1 MIHKIVCLFPE
12 DISYHS
18 NPSLAVLSCAP
29 PHLPSTLRAKSN
41 RSQIPI
47 NVQSSALVNSGRIL
61 GSNTTCFKNCAQFL
75 LMVSQKWCMFAGN
88 VLCQRK
94 KWCTTFNSVLQR
106 AYSLGISPY
115 GHYLWK
121 YVILCTSIHSLFYN
135 LFLMKAVRLKQI
147 GTATIITLQTGNFHR
162 FKASR
167 SLSVLDV
174 KYIEIR
180 PMSFVFSL

>member
-1 MIHKIVCLFPE
+1 MIHKIVCLFSE
-12 DISYHS
+12 GISYHS

-29 PHLPSTLRAKSN
+29 PHLPSILRAKSN

-115 GHYLWK
+115 GNYLWK

-135 LFLMKAVRLKQI
+135 LSLFSFCVFNEGGRAKANWHCNHHYTPNWELPP
-147 GTATIITLQTGNFHR
+147 F
-162 FKASR
+162 
-167 SLSVLDV
+167 
-174 KYIEIR
+174 
-180 PMSFVFSL
+180 